1 VRAVTR
7 RATRDRILQTAGWY
21 LGRGESILRVARVW
35 VTDVGRLPVLFRQRS
50 FYDLVLTDQ
59 RVVLLARPR
68 RFHAPWRRRRPAPE
82 GPLVAKRLGAFELVH
97 VRRVALLYQVR
108 VHYSDASDLVLEFRP
123 LDRGTARD
131 LVAGIHAA
139 RAAPHAA

>member
-1 VRAVTR
+1 MRAVTR

-21 LGRGESILRVARVW
+21 LGRDESIVRVARVW

-59 RVVLLARPR
+59 RFLLLVRPR

-82 GPLVAKRLGAFELVH
+82 GPLVAKRLGACELVH
-97 VRRVALLYQVR
+97 VRQVALLYQVR
-108 VHYSDASDLVLEFRP
+108 VRHSDASDLILEFRP
-123 LDRGTARD
+123 LDRGAARD
-131 LVAGIHAA
+131 LVAGI
-139 RAAPHAA
+139 RAAGAAAPAV